1 MKIEQKVIQKLEA
14 LITDGEIY
22 LSASWEA
29 ETFIHEW
36 KLSSL
41 NILKTAIGEDSE
53 YFKAFQKVSTGFS
66 VKYDVHI
73 YDRKEGIG
81 ILKAAKKDYEEG
93 FIFKIQ
99 ERIQAEL
106 FVDFLERA
114 EYLYKSG
121 DHEPA
126 AVIAGCVLEDGL
138 RKLCIKNEIELEPD
152 TSLNKMNTDLYRKEI
167 YNKVV
172 FQQIQSLAAI
182 RNNAAHGKFNEFT
195 KQDVQNMIAG
205 IKTFMQQNFS

>member
-1 MKIEQKVIQKLEA
+1 MKIEQKVIDKLDS
-14 LITDGEIY
+14 LIKAGESY
-22 LSASWEA
+22 LSEINDV

-36 KLSSL
+36 RLSSL

-53 YFKAFQKVSTGFS
+53 YFKAFQKISPGFS
-66 VKYDVHI
+66 VKYRDCI
-73 YDRKEGIG
+73 RNRSQGMG

-114 EYLYKSG
+114 EYLYES
-121 DHEPA
+121 DDYAPA

-138 RKLCIKNEIELEPD
+138 RKLCIKNEIDLDPN
-152 TSLNKMNTDLYRKEI
+152 TSLNTMNTDLYKKEI
-167 YNKVV
+167 YNKVS
-172 FQQIQSLAAI
+172 FQHVTSLAAI
-182 RNNAAHGKFNEFT
+182 RNSAAHGKWDEFT
-195 KQDVQNMIAG
+195 MQDVQNMIAG